1 MNSEGIIEREVYD
14 LKPKNKKMLAR
25 IMLFSN
31 VVACSFALVLTLF
44 SIIKFDISYNK
55 LIRENLMTASVQFE
69 SQIDSAWDG
78 DLSYD
83 EKSGIKKGNKS
94 LLKWTNKEI
103 TKLTKKG
110 FFKDDFNKELKP
122 YFGRE
127 IKASDIV
134 IDK

>member
-1 MNSEGIIEREVYD
+1 
-14 LKPKNKKMLAR
+14 
-25 IMLFSN
+25 
-31 VVACSFALVLTLF
+31 
-44 SIIKFDISYNK
+44 
-55 LIRENLMTASVQFE
+55 MTAAWPWQTSYLYAWVRNHPKYTVGIKTLGPNQF
-69 SQIDSAWDG
+69 IAP
-78 DLSYD
+78 
-83 EKSGIKKGNKS
+83 GIKKGNNS